1 MEFTIKYAA
10 YECCQCPACA
20 SSDTQKLCLVL
31 DTRGLGMRDM
41 GGESFEFIRR
51 CTGVMQRHYPQ
62 RSFKI
67 FFINVPSW
75 FGMAWKGVKPLLN
88 EATRAKTSIVTEN
101 DTPAAL
107 LEWIDA
113 ENLPVE
119 YGGRCACPGGCDHNS
134 TYQRLQKM
142 LVESV
147 KDSTPFEPNELMDTI
162 AAERAQSRGEEVKP
176 RARIDATT
184 VWPSTPPAP
193 GLMRLKR
200 FNSSPVPMDVEG
212 SHDSSMAGGTL
223 PTEREYEMLDASNEI
238 CGGFLRS
245 IPSGLFRDE
254 VLRAGYLLKRSL
266 RHKQFNPI
274 WHRQLFILHRK

>member
-1 MEFTIKYAA
+1 MEFTVKYAA
-10 YECCQCPACA
+10 YECCKCPACA

-67 FFINVPSW
+67 FFVNVPSW

-88 EATRAKTSIVTEN
+88 EATRAKTSIVTES

-113 ENLPVE
+113 ENLPME
-119 YGGRCACPGGCDHNS
+119 YGGRCSCVGGCEHYS
-134 TYQRLQKM
+134 TYQQLQKK
-142 LVESV
+142 LVASV
-147 KDSTPFEPNELMDTI
+147 KDSTPFDSTDLMGVI
-162 AAERAQSRGEEVKP
+162 ANERAQSRGEAVKP
-176 RARIDATT
+176 HMPRDSWASTAPLGATNLGFKRQN
-184 VWPSTPPAP
+184 SSQLNSEGSGSGTPPP
-193 GLMRLKR
+193 
-200 FNSSPVPMDVEG
+200 
-212 SHDSSMAGGTL
+212 
-223 PTEREYEMLDASNEI
+223 ERDFDILDNAET

-245 IPSGLFRDE
+245 IPSGIFRDE
-254 VLRAGYLLKRSL
+254 VLRAGFLLKRSL

-274 WHRQLFILHRK
+274 WHRQLFILHGTRM